1 MLKAKSIEEAI
12 INEIGFQI
20 GNALNQEENYK
31 LLKNIEAR
39 SKHDSSEEDEY
50 KSWYIGKINEI
61 RKEHKESQFSF
72 SDWQSSVAKKYNKL
86 RTVTEKYFP
95 EAWPLLQFCMAVKS
109 VLNIDGCT
117 LPFMGV
123 LLAIPSSMKT
133 LVIQLFWKYPQSLYT
148 DNFTPASFVSH
159 NAALK

>member
-1 MLKAKSIEEAI
+1 MT
-12 INEIGFQI
+12 
-20 GNALNQEENYK
+20 
-31 LLKNIEAR
+31 
-39 SKHDSSEEDEY
+39 Y

-61 RKEHKESQFSF
+61 RKEHKESRFSF

-86 RTVTEKYFP
+86 RTVTEKHFP

-133 LVIQLFWKYPQSLYT
+133 LVIQLFRKHPQSLYT

-159 NAALK
+159 NAALNEEQLRKVDLLPELKNKLFLTPELAPIFTANEDEPENHWAS